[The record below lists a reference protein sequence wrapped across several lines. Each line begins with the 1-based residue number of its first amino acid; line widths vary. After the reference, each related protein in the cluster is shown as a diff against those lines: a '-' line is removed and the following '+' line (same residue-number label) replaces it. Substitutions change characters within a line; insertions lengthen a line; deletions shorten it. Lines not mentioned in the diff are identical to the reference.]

1 MPLLFCCKIFE
12 IVVANGVGE
21 FRHIEHV
28 QKKVTKSNRRS
39 FSIDLEIVL
48 HRLYVLMGVDV
59 VHWCVLLFVKHKH
72 VARRS
77 LKKCSEIHIVLEK
90 GGVHICHCCFVVR
103 FLK

>member
-1 MPLLFCCKIFE
+1 MVSENSGTL
-12 IVVANGVGE
+12 NM
-21 FRHIEHV
+21 FR
-28 QKKVTKSNRRS
+28 KKVTKSNRRS

-90 GGVHICHCCFVVR
+90 GGVHICPCCFVVR